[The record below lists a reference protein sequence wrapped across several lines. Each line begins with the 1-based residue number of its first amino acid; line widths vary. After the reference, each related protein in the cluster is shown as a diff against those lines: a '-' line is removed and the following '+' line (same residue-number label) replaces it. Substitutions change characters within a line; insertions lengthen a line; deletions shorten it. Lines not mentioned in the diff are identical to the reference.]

1 MGAPRFPAVT
11 GPSTPDTPTGAPPSG
26 STAPPTTATPI
37 SFFVSPREG
46 DGATGTERDPF
57 ATLGRAAAVVQ
68 PGQTIYLEDGV
79 HRPTEAVS

>member
-1 MGAPRFPAVT
+1 M
-11 GPSTPDTPTGAPPSG
+11 
-26 STAPPTTATPI
+26 
-37 SFFVSPREG
+37 SPREG